1 MVNWGK
7 KDVISVWLLTGIVMV
22 MVQIV
27 LGAITRLTGSGLSIT
42 RWDIVTGVLFPLS
55 DESWNVHF
63 NLYKQTPQFQ
73 KINSD
78 FTLDNFKFIFFW
90 EWFHRLWARLM
101 GIIFVIP
108 LVYFVFK
115 KKVSRRLGIN
125 LILVF
130 LAAVFVATLGWIM
143 VASGLVNYPWVNAYK
158 LSFHFLAAI
167 LLLSV
172 LVHTFINY
180 NWNGEF
186 YFKAFKALGFFY
198 FAFCVLIIVQ
208 LFLGAVMS
216 GMKAGLVAPTW
227 PKLNQDWIPI
237 QLYSLMGFD
246 ARDYIGYYEQ
256 SHVPLLV
263 QFIHRCMAY
272 VLYFFSFILLFK
284 YWRRYRVFFMC
295 LTALVSIQVLLGIL
309 TVINCVGGIPLY
321 FAVGHQ
327 LIGIVFWCTAFP
339 GLYFLDSK
347 NKNLGT

>member
-1 MVNWGK
+1 MVNWGR
-7 KDVISVWLLTGIVMV
+7 KDGISVWLVIGIVMV
-22 MVQIV
+22 IVQIV

-55 DESWNVHF
+55 DEAWNFHF

-101 GIIFVIP
+101 GFIFVIP
-108 LVYFVFK
+108 LVYFIFK
-115 KKVSRRLGIN
+115 KKISRRLGIH
-125 LILVF
+125 LLLVF

-186 YFKAFKALGFFY
+186 YFKAYKALGIFY
-198 FAFCVLIIVQ
+198 FLFCVVIIVQ

-227 PKLNQDWIPI
+227 PKLNQDWVPI
-237 QLYSLMGFD
+237 QLYSIMGFE
-246 ARDYIGYYEQ
+246 ASDYIGYYEQ

-263 QFIHRCMAY
+263 QFTHRTTAY
-272 VLYFFSFILLFK
+272 FLFIFSFILLFK
-284 YWRRYRVFFMC
+284 YRENYRVFFLC

-321 FAVGHQ
+321 YAAGHQ
-327 LIGIVFWCTAFP
+327 LIGIVFWGTAFS
-339 GLYFLDSK
+339 GLYFLDISRENSLK
-347 NKNLGT
+347 